1 MFQITLK
8 YLSLKVGIIVSLEE
22 IKIHHN
28 DSRKCTCSSTIVLLK
43 TIIINE
49 MIFVDTQEIHSSI
62 KQFHWLTFEACLMV
76 THNKKVKGKYN
87 RPSQVA
93 KRVKSIDTSRHNGNS
108 ERGSRFETSQHPKC
122 NNQLA

>member
-43 TIIINE
+43 TIIIIE

-62 KQFHWLTFEACLMV
+62 KQFHWLTFGACLMV
-76 THNKKVKGKYN
+76 TQYKHKKVKVYIIGLLKWL
-87 RPSQVA
+87 R
-93 KRVKSIDTSRHNGNS
+93 
-108 ERGSRFETSQHPKC
+108 E
-122 NNQLA
+122 

>member
-43 TIIINE
+43 TIIIIE

-62 KQFHWLTFEACLMV
+62 KQFHWLTFGACLMV
-76 THNKKVKGKYN
+76 TAYKYK
-87 RPSQVA
+87 QVEGIYNFPL
-93 KRVKSIDTSRHNGNS
+93 KWSREKSEVTH
-108 ERGSRFETSQHPKC
+108 
-122 NNQLA
+122 